1 MTKTIA
7 VAGKGGTGKTTFTAM
22 VIKYLSERSTG
33 CILAIDGDPS
43 ANLNLVLGMELEET
57 IGHIREETMLDVQS
71 GRYDPSMSKHDYFE
85 YRINRSLVEGDRVD
99 LIAMGRPEGP
109 GCYCA
114 ANNIL
119 RHVIDRLGNDYDYV
133 VIDNE
138 AGMEH
143 ISRQT
148 TRDIDLLF
156 IISDP
161 TMRGLMGAKNIVEL
175 TRELGT
181 RIRRSY
187 LVING
192 VRGEL
197 PAPLAERVKEI
208 GVPLLGT
215 LPYDEQVVEFDIV
228 GRPMI
233 ELDSDSATRLCIP
246 PCPRTRRQPGSP
258 WVPWV

>member
-1 MTKTIA
+1 
-7 VAGKGGTGKTTFTAM
+7 
-22 VIKYLSERSTG
+22 
-33 CILAIDGDPS
+33 
-43 ANLNLVLGMELEET
+43 
-57 IGHIREETMLDVQS
+57 
-71 GRYDPSMSKHDYFE
+71 
-85 YRINRSLVEGDRVD
+85 
-99 LIAMGRPEGP
+99 
-109 GCYCA
+109 
-114 ANNIL
+114 
-119 RHVIDRLGNDYDYV
+119 
-133 VIDNE
+133 
-138 AGMEH
+138 MEH

-161 TMRGLMGAKNIVEL
+161 TVRGLMGAKNIADL

-208 GVPLLGT
+208 GVSLLGT

-233 ELDSDSATRLCIP
+233 ELDSDSALVNASRALLDQAGI
-246 PCPRTRRQPGSP
+246 
-258 WVPWV
+258 V

>member
-7 VAGKGGTGKTTFTAM
+7 IAGKGGTGKTTFTAM
-22 VIKYLSERSTG
+22 VIKYLRERSNG
-33 CILAIDGDPS
+33 YILAIDGDPS

-57 IGHIREETMLDVQS
+57 IGHIREETMLEVKS
-71 GRYDPSMSKHDYFE
+71 GQYDASMSKHDYLE
-85 YRINRSLVEGDRVD
+85 YRINQSLVEGDHVD

-161 TMRGLMGAKNIVEL
+161 TVRGLMGAKNIVDL

-181 RIRRSY
+181 RIRRAY

-197 PAPLAERVKEI
+197 PAILAEQAQEI

-233 ELDSDSATRLCIP
+233 QLDSDSILVSAS
-246 PCPRTRRQPGSP
+246 RQLLDQVGIA
-258 WVPWV
+258 

>member
-1 MTKTIA
+1 MTKAIA
-7 VAGKGGTGKTTFTAM
+7 IAGKGGTGKTTFTAM
-22 VIKYLSERSTG
+22 VIKHLREHSTG
-33 CILAIDGDPS
+33 YILAIDGDPS
-43 ANLNLVLGMELEET
+43 ANLNLVLGMKLEET
-57 IGHIREETMLDVQS
+57 IGHIREEAMIDVKS
-71 GRYDPSMSKHDYFE
+71 GRYDASMSKHDYFE
-85 YRINRSLVEGDRVD
+85 YQINRSLVEGDHVD

-161 TMRGLMGAKNIVEL
+161 TVRGLMGAKNIVDL

-192 VRGEL
+192 VRGTL
-197 PAPLAERVKEI
+197 PTPLVERAKDI

-215 LPYDEQVVEFDIV
+215 LPYDERVAEFDV
-228 GRPMI
+228 TGRPMI
-233 ELDSDSATRLCIP
+233 ELDSDSALVSASHALLDQAGII
-246 PCPRTRRQPGSP
+246 
-258 WVPWV
+258 